1 MKTKSCLIL
10 LLCIAMLTGCT
21 TTAPRSFTQT
31 RSPSWST
38 IELRDSLS
46 YDKAWGVVFDIL
58 VKTFGIDQA
67 IKEDGYIRTGWL
79 HTWSGKYTT
88 GYRVRV
94 TVKFSQ
100 DKSKLQ
106 IRSDAHFLSGK
117 NWVSGTDTR
126 LVSTLKTDI
135 MGTVGRTTR

>member
-1 MKTKSCLIL
+1 MSSCSIL
-10 LLCIAMLTGCT
+10 LLCVCITISTGCT

-31 RSPSWST
+31 RSPSWSA
-38 IELRDSLS
+38 IELRESLS
-46 YDKAWGVVFDIL
+46 YDKAWGIVFDIL
-58 VKTFGIDQA
+58 VRTFGIDLA

-88 GYRVRV
+88 NYRVRV

-106 IRSDAHFLSGK
+106 IRSDANFLSGN
-117 NWVSGTDTR
+117 NWVAGTDTR
-126 LVSTLKTDI
+126 LVSTLKTDV